1 VLSIALLAA
10 ALVDLSWPFDA
21 KTLYWPTSPS
31 GFELKELHRGKTPG
45 GFFYAAN
52 SFCAPEH
59 GGTHL
64 DAPVHFA
71 ETGWSVDQIPVQKLV
86 GPAVVVDVAAR
97 AAKDRDYR
105 VTAAD
110 IAADEKAHGG
120 IPRGAIVL
128 LRTGWSSRYP
138 DRKAYFGDDRP
149 GDASNLHFP
158 GLAEDGARL
167 LVRRGVSGAGIDTAS
182 IDYGPSQDF
191 IAHQVLNGAN
201 LYMLEN
207 LTRLGE
213 LPARGATIYALPM
226 KIGGGSG
233 APARVVAVVP

>member
-1 VLSIALLAA
+1 MLPFVVLAA

-31 GFELKELHRGKTPG
+31 GFELKELHRGMTPG
-45 GFFYAAN
+45 GYFYAAN

-71 ETGWSVDQIPVQKLV
+71 EKGWAVDQIPVQKLV
-86 GPAVVVDVAAR
+86 GRAVVVDVTGR
-97 AAKDRDYR
+97 TAKDRDYR

-110 IAADEKAHGG
+110 IASDEKVHGA

-128 LRTGWSSRYP
+128 LRTGWSKRYP
-138 DRKAYFGDDRP
+138 DRNGYFGDDKP
-149 GDASNLHFP
+149 GDAANLHFP

-167 LVRRGVSGAGIDTAS
+167 LVQRGVSGVGIDTAS
-182 IDYGPSQDF
+182 IDYGPSRDF

-201 LYMLEN
+201 IYMLEN
-207 LTRLGE
+207 LARLEE
-213 LPARGATIYALPM
+213 LPTRGSTIYALPM

-233 APARVVAVVP
+233 APVRVVAVLP